1 MTRQQNVWRLKRL
14 HEGVARGRQLGFGWG
29 EDVTADRPLAAG
41 EKSGA
46 GKSGAGTVFMKGLC
60 QGGLVGR
67 AAGAYGCEL

>member
-1 MTRQQNVWRLKRL
+1 M
-14 HEGVARGRQLGFGWG
+14 GVA
-29 EDVTADRPLAAG
+29 ADRPLAAG